1 MTIATA
7 DGERI
12 VAWWKPPEPGRAT
25 LLYFHGNGG
34 SLLNRRDRA
43 RLLTADG
50 RGLLLVSYRGYSG
63 STGSPTEE
71 GLREDAR
78 AAYAWLAERVPPRR
92 IVLYGESLGSAV
104 AVHLAA
110 ERPVGGV
117 ILDAPFT
124 SATDVARL
132 HYWYAP
138 VDLLLL
144 DRHRSVEAIGGVKA
158 PLLVL
163 HGDRD
168 GIVPIGL
175 GERLFAAAPEPKRFV
190 RLPGVDH
197 VSTLERGGLEPVRAF
212 LAAVEASSV
221 TVRTAPARSGRAK
234 SAISRD
240 SSSGRSKGTRCRDPA
255 TSTSFA
261 PGTRPTTS
269 RAITVVGIVRSSA
282 PETAST
288 GTAIRFTASEMFSR
302 LPVSSQA
309 RQTPGAVARLSA
321 TTRSNKGDPG
331 G

>member
-1 MTIATA
+1 MRALLTGALAVLALYGVFVGALYANQRSLLYPRSTARAAAAAAGLAGFTDVTVATA
-7 DGERI
+7 DGEHI

-43 RLLTADG
+43 RLLSADG
-50 RGLLLVSYRGYSG
+50 RGLFLVSYRGYSG

-78 AAYAWLAERVPPRR
+78 AAYAWLAERVSPRR
-92 IVLYGESLGSAV
+92 IVLFGESLGSAV

-168 GIVPIGL
+168 GVVPIGL
-175 GERLFAAAPEPKRFV
+175 GERLFAAAPGPKRFV
-190 RLPGVDH
+190 RLSGVDH
-197 VSTLERGGLEPVRAF
+197 VSTLEGGGLEPVRAF
-212 LAAVEASSV
+212 LAAVE
-221 TVRTAPARSGRAK
+221 
-234 SAISRD
+234 
-240 SSSGRSKGTRCRDPA
+240 
-255 TSTSFA
+255 
-261 PGTRPTTS
+261 
-269 RAITVVGIVRSSA
+269 
-282 PETAST
+282 
-288 GTAIRFTASEMFSR
+288 
-302 LPVSSQA
+302 VS
-309 RQTPGAVARLSA
+309 P
-321 TTRSNKGDPG
+321 
-331 G
+331 

>member
-1 MTIATA
+1 MRAFVIAAIALAALYAALVGVLALNQRALLYPRSTGRAAVSAAGLAGFADVTIATA

-78 AAYAWLAERVPPRR
+78 AAYAWLAERVEPRR

-138 VDLLLL
+138 VDLLLF
-144 DRHRSVEAIGGVKA
+144 DRHRSVEAIGGLKA

-168 GIVPIGL
+168 GIVPIDL
-175 GERLFAAAPEPKRFV
+175 GERLFDAAPEPKRFV

-197 VSTLERGGLEPVRAF
+197 VSTLEGGGLGPVRDF
-212 LAAVEASSV
+212 LAAVE
-221 TVRTAPARSGRAK
+221 
-234 SAISRD
+234 
-240 SSSGRSKGTRCRDPA
+240 
-255 TSTSFA
+255 TS
-261 PGTRPTTS
+261 P
-269 RAITVVGIVRSSA
+269 
-282 PETAST
+282 
-288 GTAIRFTASEMFSR
+288 
-302 LPVSSQA
+302 
-309 RQTPGAVARLSA
+309 
-321 TTRSNKGDPG
+321 
-331 G
+331 

>member
-78 AAYAWLAERVPPRR
+78 AAYAWLAERVEPRR

-144 DRHRSVEAIGGVKA
+144 DRHRSVEAIGGLKA

-168 GIVPIGL
+168 GIVPIDL

-197 VSTLERGGLEPVRAF
+197 VSTLEGGGLGARPGVPRGRGDVPV
-212 LAAVEASSV
+212 
-221 TVRTAPARSGRAK
+221 TIRTAPARVGRAK

-240 SSSGRSKGTRCRDPA
+240 SSSGRSKGMRCRDPA
-255 TSTSFA
+255 TSISFA
-261 PGTRPTTS
+261 PGTRATTS

-288 GTAIRFTASEMFSR
+288 GTAIRFTASEMSSR